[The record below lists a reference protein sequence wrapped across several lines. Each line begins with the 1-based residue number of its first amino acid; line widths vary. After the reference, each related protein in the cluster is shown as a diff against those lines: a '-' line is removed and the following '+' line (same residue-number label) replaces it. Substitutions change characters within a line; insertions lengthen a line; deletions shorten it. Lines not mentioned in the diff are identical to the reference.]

1 MRSGRGI
8 VLATTVVC
16 LAAAAAACGS
26 ATAPTAGSGSAAP
39 SGSQEPGPAG
49 LDWSTAEVERPAGMD
64 ATPPSISPVGD
75 TGGLGHPGHFSG
87 QGNPYDL
94 AAVGDRLL
102 AVGYTF
108 PDFHAVAWT
117 ATDRH
122 AWSLADIAP
131 GTDDAFA
138 QAIAPGLPSGPTAG
152 RVAVVGRIGMDGAAW
167 TTADGAAWEP
177 ASGATAFHEPPEM
190 QITTVVAGPN
200 GFVAGG
206 WAGISNQ
213 PGMARFWASRD
224 GRSWARL
231 PGRGPADPDGRVA
244 AIARGPNGWVAV
256 GTTGP
261 VGAPTGATAWAS
273 PDGLTWTEGV
283 AGLRPAPGRMKAVS
297 VGGPGF
303 VAVGSDLAGTAAM
316 VWLSPDGREWTVAP
330 TQDSFGYHGLGIT
343 MTDVTAGSGGELV
356 AVGHFLF
363 GTQYGQGT
371 AWTSH
376 DGGQSWTRMPDEAV
390 FGQGEPAAVIP
401 DGPGYVAT
409 GTVGAPD
416 NYIPTVW
423 LSPSDR

>member
-1 MRSGRGI
+1 
-8 VLATTVVC
+8 
-16 LAAAAAACGS
+16 
-26 ATAPTAGSGSAAP
+26 
-39 SGSQEPGPAG
+39 
-49 LDWSTAEVERPAGMD
+49 MD
-64 ATPPSISPVGD
+64 AAPPSIPPVGSN
-75 TGGLGHPGHFSG
+75 GGLGHPGHFSG

-94 AAVGDRLL
+94 AAVGDRLI

-108 PDFHAVAWT
+108 PDFHAVAWS

-122 AWSLADIAP
+122 AWSLADIDP

-138 QAIAPGLPSGPTAG
+138 EAIAAGLPDGPTAG
-152 RVAVVGRIGMDGAAW
+152 RVAVVGRIGTDGAAW
-167 TTADGAAWEP
+167 TNADGTNWAAAA
-177 ASGATAFHEPPEM
+177 ASANAFHEPPET

-213 PGMARFWASRD
+213 PGAGRFWASPD

-231 PGRGPADPDGRVA
+231 ATGAVPDPDGRIA
-244 AIARGPNGWVAV
+244 SIARGPHGWVAV

-261 VGAPTGATAWAS
+261 VGEPTGAAAWTS
-273 PDGLTWTEGV
+273 QDGTEWSQVNV
-283 AGLRPAPGRMKAVS
+283 APPAGRMRAVTA
-297 VGGPGF
+297 GGPGF
-303 VAVGSDLAGTAAM
+303 VAVGSDLAGTKAM
-316 VWLSPDGREWTVAP
+316 VWLSTDGRTWTVAP
-330 TQDSFGYHGLGIT
+330 AQDSLEYHGLGIT
-343 MTDVTAGSGGELV
+343 MADVTAGPGAELV

-376 DGGQSWTRMPDEAV
+376 DGGRTWTRMPDEAV
-390 FGQGEPAAVIP
+390 LGQGEPAAVVP

-423 LSPSDR
+423 LSPSNR